1 MMSDKIEDTG
11 EKGHT
16 ATTGYVL
23 VLSDVIAQAEYLASS
38 ILHHAEEKEQ
48 GETLRIALSG
58 GSTPK
63 RLYELLG
70 SSEYADR
77 MPWHKIHLFFG
88 DERMVPH
95 TDSDSNFHMVKESLL
110 AHIDIPFRNVHPMP
124 VLDDP
129 VKAAEIYQAELQ
141 AIYGSDT
148 LQAGKPLFDIVLL
161 GLGGDGHTASLFPG
175 TPVLEEKDKW
185 VSWSQPSDAPHK
197 RMTLTYPAIASSR
210 FVMFVV
216 SGENKAQIIREVR
229 DENKPYPSAAIKTE
243 GELHWILDRAAGGE

>member
-1 MMSDKIEDTG
+1 MNDKIENTG

-16 ATTGYVL
+16 AQTGYVL
-23 VLSDVIAQAEYLASS
+23 VLSDATAQADYLASS
-38 ILHHAEEKEQ
+38 ILHHAEEKQ
-48 GETLRIALSG
+48 DGPLCIALSG

-95 TDSDSNFHMVKESLL
+95 TDADSNFHMVKEALL
-110 AHIDIPFRNVHPMP
+110 KHIDIPFRNVHPMP
-124 VLDDP
+124 VLEDP

-141 AIYGSDT
+141 EIYGFET
-148 LQAGKPLFDIVLL
+148 LQKGKPLFDIVLL
-161 GLGGDGHTASLFPG
+161 GLGADGHTASLFPG
-175 TPVLEEKDKW
+175 TPVLQEQEKW
-185 VSWSQPSDAPHK
+185 VSWSQPSDAPHQ
-197 RMTLTYPAIASSR
+197 RLTLTYPAIASSR

-216 SGENKAQIIREVR
+216 SGDSKTQIIREVR
-229 DENKPYPSAAIKTE
+229 DENKPYPSAAITTE

>member
-1 MMSDKIEDTG
+1 MSDKIEDIG

-38 ILHHAEEKEQ
+38 ILHHAEEKK
-48 GETLRIALSG
+48 GEPLRIALSG

-70 SSEYADR
+70 SSEYTDR

-148 LQAGKPLFDIVLL
+148 LQKGKPLFDIVLL

-175 TPVLEEKDKW
+175 TPVLHEQEKW

-216 SGENKAQIIREVR
+216 SGESKAQIIREVR
-229 DENKPYPSAAIKTE
+229 DENKPYPSAAITTE